1 MAKAKPYRSLGNTG
15 FKDRCESSIG
25 SFIGVMLP
33 NPCGAFISYFL
44 NRIMKT
50 GVKTMLLQPWFMG
63 ALILTTTHQVLQ
75 KILGINMQLVDSFL
89 DPLLF
94 LPILLQLILLERRFV
109 FGKGARYV
117 LSWFQILTITVFVSI
132 VCELLFP
139 RWSPAFTPDCID
151 VICYMLGGVIFGVFF
166 NSPLR

>member
-1 MAKAKPYRSLGNTG
+1 
-15 FKDRCESSIG
+15 
-25 SFIGVMLP
+25 MLP

-75 KILGINMQLVDSFL
+75 KILGINMRLVDSFL

-109 FGKGARYV
+109 FGKGAPYV
-117 LSWFQILTITVFVSI
+117 LSWFQILTVTVLVSV

-139 RWSPAFTPDCID
+139 RWNPAFTADYID
-151 VICYMLGGVIFGVFF
+151 VICYLLGGVIFGVFF
-166 NSPLR
+166 NSPLS